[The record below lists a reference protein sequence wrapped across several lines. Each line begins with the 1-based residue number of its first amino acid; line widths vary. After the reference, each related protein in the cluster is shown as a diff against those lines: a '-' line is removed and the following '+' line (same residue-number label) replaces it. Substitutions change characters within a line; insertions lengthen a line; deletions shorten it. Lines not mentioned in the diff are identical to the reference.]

1 MLKGKTVLVTGTN
14 RGIGKAIIEEFAKK
28 GANIFAHARRETS
41 MFLDSLKE
49 MAEKYDVDIK
59 PVFFDMTDKQAMKEI
74 IGRLINTKTHI
85 DVLVNNAGIIS
96 KGIFSMTPVDR
107 IREVFEI
114 NFFSHLELTQLI
126 LKAMYRQKEGNIVN
140 IGSIGGLDAGRG
152 NTAYAASK
160 AALMAW
166 TKTLAAEFGP
176 AGIRVNAIAPF
187 LTSTDMAD
195 QITKTDQEVMIE
207 HISLKRAARPEEIA
221 KVVSFLASDESSFIN
236 GQIVRVDGG
245 VVL

>member
-1 MLKGKTVLVTGTN
+1 MLRGKTALITGTN
-14 RGIGKAIIEEFAKK
+14 RGIGKAIIEEFAKN
-28 GANIFAHARRETS
+28 GANIFAHARKETT

-49 MAEKYDVDIK
+49 IAEKYNVNIQ
-59 PVFFDMTDKQAMKEI
+59 PIFFDMTDKQAMKEVVVN
-74 IGRLINTKTHI
+74 LINKKSPVDI
-85 DVLVNNAGIIS
+85 LVNNAGVIS
-96 KGIFSMTPVDR
+96 KGMFSMTSVDK

-126 LKAMYRQKEGNIVN
+126 LKIMFRRKTGNIVN
-140 IGSIGGLDAGRG
+140 IGSIGGIDAGRS

-160 AALMAW
+160 AALMTW

-176 AGIRVNAIAPF
+176 AGIRANAIAPF

-195 QITKTDQEVMIE
+195 QITKSDQEIMVE

-221 KVVSFLASDESSFIN
+221 KVVSFLSSDDSSFIN

-245 VVL
+245 IVL